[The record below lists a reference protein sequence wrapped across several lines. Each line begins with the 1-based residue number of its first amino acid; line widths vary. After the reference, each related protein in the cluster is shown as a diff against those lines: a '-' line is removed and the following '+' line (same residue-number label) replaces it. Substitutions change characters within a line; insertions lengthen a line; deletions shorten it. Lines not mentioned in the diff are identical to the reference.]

1 MIIKSYEIEKK
12 ISTLLKYNLF
22 LLYGENNGL
31 KKDIRKIINFNLKK
45 KKSNIELLST
55 YEEDIL
61 ENKENF
67 YNSIYSGSLF
77 SDQKIITINNGTD
90 KITSL
95 IEDILNKKN
104 ENVLLIIFSQ
114 ILEKKSKLRNLFEK
128 ETNTICVPCYL
139 DNERDLQNI
148 AQFELQ
154 KSNIMISRE
163 AINLLIE
170 KSNQDRE
177 SIKNEIEKIKS
188 YSYEKKKINLDEIK
202 SIINFS
208 GEHKSDVLINEC
220 LCGNI
225 SQFKKITSQLYLN
238 SINQIFLLRILSNKI
253 ERLIKMK
260 EFEKDYKN
268 IDNLVNEIKPAIFWK
283 EKPVIKKQLSLW
295 NFIEL
300 KKVFNEISNIEF
312 LCKKNP
318 QLSTILSFN
327 FFNGICKKANN
338 FSSQYQ

>member
-1 MIIKSYEIEKK
+1 MIIKSFEVGKK
-12 ISTLLKYNLF
+12 ITSLLKHNLF
-22 LLYGENNGL
+22 LFYGENNGL
-31 KKDIRKIINFNLKK
+31 KKDIREIININLKK
-45 KKSNIELLST
+45 KSNVELIST
-55 YEEDIL
+55 YEEDVL

-67 YNSIYSGSLF
+67 YNSVYSGSLF

-95 IEDILNKKN
+95 IEDIIKKKN
-104 ENVLLIIFSQ
+104 ENVLLIIFSS

-128 ETNTICVPCYL
+128 ETSTICVPCYL

-148 AQFELQ
+148 ARSELQ
-154 KSNIMISRE
+154 KNNIIISNE
-163 AINLLIE
+163 AINLLVE

-188 YSYEKKKINLDEIK
+188 YAHEKKKIDLDEIK

-208 GEHKSDVLINEC
+208 GEYKSDTLINEC

-238 SINQIFLLRILSNKI
+238 SLNQIFLLRILSNKI

-268 IDNLVNEIKPAIFWK
+268 IDNLINETKPPIFWK
-283 EKPVIKKQLSLW
+283 DKPIIKKQLSLW
-295 NFIEL
+295 NFAEL
-300 KKVFNEISNIEF
+300 KKIFHEINNIEF

-318 QLSTILSFN
+318 QLSKIVSFN

-338 FSSQYQ
+338 FSLQYQ